1 MRRSVVFFTLT
12 ALLISAC
19 AQPSP
24 DAAISPAPPP
34 VPEAPPEA
42 VPVEAPEAP
51 AAAEEP
57 ASPEA
62 PAAPDACASLD
73 AETCAATPGCSTI
86 RGLSAE
92 DIERIKRPDPAFSG
106 APGSILGCTSAEQG
120 CKEVE
125 TMAAAGPGEP
135 CYLFG
140 DSCVP
145 EGWVTCKM
153 EISLE

>member
-62 PAAPDACASLD
+62 PASLD